1 MPGFRKI
8 KDWPEDER
16 PRERLIKFGEESLSN
31 SQLLAIILRTGNG
44 TKSNA
49 IDLARMLLDHYGSF
63 RALDSASISEL
74 CAIEGIGT
82 AKAAQIKAA
91 LEIGKRLL
99 RQKTGPR
106 KKITSVEDIVNYY
119 KPYLR
124 DLKREVFK
132 IMMLDSRNKI
142 IKEMTISEGSLN
154 ASIVHPR
161 EVIREIIRESASA
174 VIFVH
179 NHPSGEP
186 KPTREDIEITKR
198 LVKAC
203 DLVGVRVLDHIIMGD
218 DEYTS
223 LADEGLIRE

>member
-16 PRERLIKFGEESLSN
+16 PRERLIKFGEEGLSD
-31 SQLLAIILRTGNG
+31 SQLLAIILRTGNS

-49 IDLARMLLDHYGSF
+49 IDLARILLEHYGNF

-74 CAIEGIGT
+74 CTIEGIGM

-99 RQKTGPR
+99 RQKTGSR
-106 KKITSVEDIVNYY
+106 KKITSVEDVVNYY
-119 KPYLR
+119 GPYLR
-124 DLKREVFK
+124 DLKKEVFK
-132 IMMLDSRNKI
+132 IMLLDSRNKI
-142 IKEMTISEGSLN
+142 IRERTISEGSLN

-161 EVIREIIRESASA
+161 EVIKEIIRESASA

-186 KPTREDIEITKR
+186 KPTREDIEITER
-198 LVKAC
+198 LIKAC
-203 DLVGVRVLDHIIMGD
+203 NLVGVRVLDHIIIGND
-218 DEYTS
+218 DYIS
-223 LADEGLIRE
+223 LVDEGLIK

>member
-16 PRERLIKFGEESLSN
+16 PRERLIKFGEESLSD

-99 RQKTGPR
+99 RQKTRSR
-106 KKITSVEDIVNYY
+106 KKITSVEDVVNYY
-119 KPYLR
+119 RPYLR

-132 IMMLDSRNKI
+132 IMLLDSRNKI

-161 EVIREIIRESASA
+161 EVIREIIRESTSA

-186 KPTREDIEITKR
+186 KPTREDIEITER

-203 DLVGVRVLDHIIMGD
+203 DLVGVRVLDHIIIGD
-218 DEYTS
+218 DDYTS
-223 LADEGLIRE
+223 LADEGLIK